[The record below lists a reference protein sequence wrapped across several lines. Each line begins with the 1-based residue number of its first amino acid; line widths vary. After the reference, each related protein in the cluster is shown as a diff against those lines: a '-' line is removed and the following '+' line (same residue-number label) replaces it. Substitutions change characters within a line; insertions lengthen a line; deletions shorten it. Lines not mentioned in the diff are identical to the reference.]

1 MAIVPLLV
9 GCSIAIGIGY
19 FCVDL
24 YRNRRRL
31 TEEPSAAVNLSAS
44 TIADS
49 LEVKDIQATEQVL
62 GEVVHHAG
70 SGIEQSIEAI
80 ANTLTHH

>member
-1 MAIVPLLV
+1 MSIVPLLV
-9 GCSIAIGIGY
+9 SSSIAIGIGY

-31 TEEPSAAVNLSAS
+31 TADPTAAVNLSAS
-44 TIADS
+44 TIADP

-70 SGIEQSIEAI
+70 SGIEQGVEAI
-80 ANTLTHH
+80 ARTLEHH